1 MREARVQGKYA
12 IPGDRS
18 REVLEAGAGLGR
30 DARLGIGET
39 AGWPAAGILF
49 ISGRRPGGKPS
60 RPGSV
65 LPLRASELQIRE
77 GTCII
82 LSDTVRKHFQALIF
96 LERQKNI
103 SYLIYIKKNN
113 WQYNRRII

>member
-18 REVLEAGAGLGR
+18 REVLGAGAGLGR

-49 ISGRRPGGKPS
+49 SSGRRPGGKPS

-77 GTCII
+77 GIVHHLI
-82 LSDTVRKHFQALIF
+82 GYRPEALSGLDFFRKT
-96 LERQKNI
+96 
-103 SYLIYIKKNN
+103 KKMSH
-113 WQYNRRII
+113 I